1 MLIIGLTGSIGMGKS
16 TSAKFFREAGI
27 PVHDAD
33 HAVHELYEG
42 DAAPLIDK
50 AFPSTMRDSK
60 VDRDAL
66 FSHMVSNPA
75 AMKQLEKIIHPLVTQ
90 HRNSFMAQA
99 AKNGAKTIV
108 LDVPLLFETGTNK
121 DCDIIIVVSAPFLVQ
136 KQRVLARVG
145 MSEARFQTIVE
156 KQIPDHQKRQRAHF
170 IIETGRGLES
180 TKKQVADILRCLAPV
195 SGHKF

>member
-16 TSAKFFREAGI
+16 TTAGFFREAGI

-33 HAVHELYEG
+33 KVVHELYEG
-42 DAAPLIDK
+42 EAAILIDK
-50 AFPSTMRDSK
+50 AFPNIMREGK
-60 VDRDAL
+60 VNRDAL
-66 FSHMVSNPA
+66 FSHIVNNSTA
-75 AMKQLEKIIHPLVTQ
+75 VKQLEAIIHPLVKQ
-90 HRNSFMAQA
+90 HRIQFMAQA
-99 AKNGAKTIV
+99 AKNAARAII
-108 LDVPLLFETGTNK
+108 LDVPLLFETDTHK
-121 DCDIIIVVSAPFLVQ
+121 DCDIIIVVNAPFLVQ

-145 MSEARFQTIVE
+145 MTEARFQAILD
-156 KQIPDHQKRQRAHF
+156 KQMPDHQKRQRAHF